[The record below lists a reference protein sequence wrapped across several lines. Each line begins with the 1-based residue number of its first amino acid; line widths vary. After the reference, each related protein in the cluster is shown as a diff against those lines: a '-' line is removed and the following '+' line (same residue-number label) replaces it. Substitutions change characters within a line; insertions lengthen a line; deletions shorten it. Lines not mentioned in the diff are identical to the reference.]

1 MKAVGFRQSLPVDN
15 PAALLDVELP
25 DPVPAGCDL
34 LVEVLAVSVNPVDTK
49 VRRSALPHP
58 GELRVLGWD
67 AAGLVRAVGPECRL
81 FRPGDEVFYAGAID
95 RPGSNAQLQLVD
107 ERIVGRKPERLSFA
121 EAAALPLTSITA
133 WELLFDRLGIG
144 RGEGGAGETLLV
156 VGGAGGVG
164 SMLIQLARR
173 LTGLR
178 VVATASRPES
188 GEWCRRLGAHAV
200 IDHSRPLPA
209 QLEQGGL
216 GPVRYVAGLT
226 HTDRHFADYAALLA
240 PQGRLA
246 LIDDPQSPPDIR
258 LLKSKSI
265 SLHWEFMFTRPVY
278 RTPDLIAQHQLLM
291 AVADLIDAGRLRT
304 TLAEVLGPIDAAHL
318 RRAHAAIESGR
329 TIGKL
334 VLEGF

>member
-1 MKAVGFRQSLPVDN
+1 MKAVGFRHSLSVDN

-34 LVEVLAVSVNPVDTK
+34 LVEVMAVSVNPVDTK
-49 VRRSALPHP
+49 VRRSALPEP

-67 AAGLVRAVGPECRL
+67 AAGLVRAVGPECQL
-81 FRPGDEVFYAGAID
+81 FRPGDEVFYAGCID

-107 ERIVGRKPERLSFA
+107 ERIVGRKPGTLSFA
-121 EAAALPLTSITA
+121 EAAALPLTAITA
-133 WELLFDRLGIG
+133 WELLFDRLGIE
-144 RGEGGAGETLLV
+144 RGEGGSGETLLV

-164 SMLIQLARR
+164 SMLLQLAHR

-188 GEWCRRLGAHAV
+188 AAWCRRFGADAL
-200 IDHSRPLPA
+200 IDHRRPLPE
-209 QLEQGGL
+209 QLREAGIE
-216 GPVRYVAGLT
+216 PVHYVAGLT
-226 HTDRHFADYAALLA
+226 HTDHHFADYAELLA

-246 LIDDPQSPPDIR
+246 LIDDPASPPDIR
-258 LLKSKSI
+258 LLKRKSI
-265 SLHWEFMFTRPVY
+265 ALHWEFMFTRPLY
-278 RTPDLIAQHQLLM
+278 RTPDQIAQHQLLM
-291 AVADLIDAGRLRT
+291 AVADLVDAGRLRT
-304 TLAEVLGPIDAAHL
+304 TLAQVLGPIDAAHL
-318 RRAHAAIESGR
+318 RQAHAAIESGR